1 MDENYVDIPMLDSSE
16 YTEIYSGIPW
26 DGNNQYLKINLNDE
40 TTFKLVNPKNR
51 LKRDDYYQI
60 IIYQTSSGKGIISF
74 DNIFKFSNKNE
85 KAISKEK
92 NSSTVFNLYS
102 GIWGNSLDII
112 SKKINSPK
120 VRLGRTTLDASNV
133 QNTSNVSLGG
143 SGNVSE
149 QQYSIATSTRDGII
163 SKEDWNTFNS
173 KQNSIVLDNNP
184 TSNSSNLVSSGSIYS
199 ALQSKANTSDLT
211 SYQVKSEKNQANG
224 YVGLDSSS
232 LINPNQIPDHHS
244 AVTLGSN
251 SNGLNLSNQTLSLNI
266 SNSTQTGSLSSSDWN
281 IFNSKQDSLGILDY
295 QIENILETPFTRS
308 LRKISI
314 YEDWIGSDIKGTIGW
329 NSGVANSATLG
340 IVSSI
345 ASPSNLGI
353 LGMSTQSNALGRSSI
368 YTADSNGYGCGYMLE
383 GNICMR
389 WVVRISSLFSLG
401 VDEFFIKI
409 GLSNN
414 VSSTTENCLNGV
426 VFSYKGT
433 SSAYWEIVGTNT
445 GVETRINTTE
455 LVIANQWTILDM
467 EYNNTD
473 GAIFKINNNYVGTI
487 RTNNLPTTVLLG
499 LHARINKTLGTSNR
513 SLYIDKCFFTR
524 H

>member
-1 MDENYVDIPMLDSSE
+1 MFILLY
-16 YTEIYSGIPW
+16 
-26 DGNNQYLKINLNDE
+26 KA
-40 TTFKLVNPKNR
+40 KLILPLLTN
-51 LKRDDYYQI
+51 
-60 IIYQTSSGKGIISF
+60 YQT
-74 DNIFKFSNKNE
+74 
-85 KAISKEK
+85 
-92 NSSTVFNLYS
+92 
-102 GIWGNSLDII
+102 
-112 SKKINSPK
+112 
-120 VRLGRTTLDASNV
+120 
-133 QNTSNVSLGG
+133 
-143 SGNVSE
+143 
-149 QQYSIATSTRDGII
+149 
-163 SKEDWNTFNS
+163 
-173 KQNSIVLDNNP
+173 
-184 TSNSSNLVSSGSIYS
+184 
-199 ALQSKANTSDLT
+199 
-211 SYQVKSEKNQANG
+211 KSEKNQANG
-224 YVGLDSSS
+224 YVGLDSNI
-232 LINPNQIPDHHS
+232 LINPNQIPDHHF
-244 AVTLGSN
+244 AVILGSN
-251 SNGLNLSNQTLSLNI
+251 SNGLLLSDQILSLNI
-266 SNSTQTGSLSSSDWN
+266 ANSTQTGSLSSSDWN
-281 IFNSKQDSLGILDY
+281 KFNNKQDSIILDNNPISNSSNLINSGSVYSALQNKVDTLDLINYQIKDEKNQANGYVGLDSNILINPDQIPDYHPAITLGSDDDGLNLFNQILSLNIADSTQTGALSSSDWNTFNDKQDSLGLLDY

-314 YEDWIGSDIKGTIGW
+314 YEDWLGSDIRGTIGW
-329 NSGVANSATLG
+329 SSGVANSATLG

-353 LGMSTQSNALGRSSI
+353 LGMSTQFNALGRSSI

-414 VSSTTENCLNGV
+414 VSSTTENSLNGV

-433 SSAYWEIVGTNT
+433 SSAHWEIVGTNA